1 MQQSILPLHGCSVDI
16 PSDAKWKQKGYT
28 VAGGN
33 GKGVG
38 KVIAGGNDSGSA
50 ADQLS
55 FPNDVVLDE
64 EDDSLII
71 ADSGNRRVVRWARR
85 NATSGTTI
93 ISDIDCIGVAVDDSG
108 ALYVVDRI
116 RHEVKQYRKG
126 DTMCTIVAGGN
137 GKGEALNQLSSPAYV
152 FVDQNHS
159 VYVSEWDNNR
169 VTRWD
174 KGISQATIV
183 EGGNGQG
190 SDANQLSRPIGIVVD
205 RMGNEYVAD
214 RCNNRIMRWLK
225 DELHGSVI
233 IDNSAHGSLVHELSY
248 PEAISFEPQGNLY
261 VVDKGH
267 SRVQKFNIT

>member
-1 MQQSILPLHGCSVDI
+1 MET
-16 PSDAKWKQKGYT
+16 KGYT

-33 GKGVG
+33 EKGRRFHQLSNPFGLYVTNERVG

-93 ISDIDCIGVAVDDSG
+93 ISDIDCIGVVVDGSG

-116 RHEVKQYRKG
+116 RLEVKKYRKG
-126 DTMCTIVAGGN
+126 YTMGTIVAGRN
-137 GKGEALNQLSSPAYV
+137 GKGEAFNQLSSPAYV

-159 VYVSEWDNNR
+159 V
-169 VTRWD
+169 
-174 KGISQATIV
+174 QATIV
-183 EGGNGQG
+183 AGGNGQG
-190 SDANQLSRPIGIVVD
+190 SDVNQLLRPIGIVVD
-205 RMGNEYVAD
+205 RMGNVYVAD

-248 PEAISFEPQGNLY
+248 PEAVSFDRQGNLY
-261 VVDKGH
+261 VVDKDH
-267 SRVQKFNIT
+267 SSVQKFNIT

>member
-1 MQQSILPLHGCSVDI
+1 MET
-16 PSDAKWKQKGYT
+16 KGYT

-33 GKGVG
+33 EKGRRFHQLSNPFGLYVTNERVG

-71 ADSGNRRVVRWARR
+71 ADSGNRRVVRWAL
-85 NATSGTTI
+85 
-93 ISDIDCIGVAVDDSG
+93 VDGSG

-116 RHEVKQYRKG
+116 RLEVKKYRKG
-126 DTMCTIVAGGN
+126 YTMGTIVAGRNGKGEAFNQLSSPAYAFVDQNHSVQATIVAGGN
-137 GKGEALNQLSSPAYV
+137 G
-152 FVDQNHS
+152 
-159 VYVSEWDNNR
+159 
-169 VTRWD
+169 
-174 KGISQATIV
+174 
-183 EGGNGQG
+183 QG
-190 SDANQLSRPIGIVVD
+190 SDVNQLLRPIGIVVD
-205 RMGNEYVAD
+205 RMGNVYVAD

-248 PEAISFEPQGNLY
+248 PEAVSFDRQGNLY
-261 VVDKGH
+261 VVDKDH
-267 SRVQKFNIT
+267 SSVQKFNIT